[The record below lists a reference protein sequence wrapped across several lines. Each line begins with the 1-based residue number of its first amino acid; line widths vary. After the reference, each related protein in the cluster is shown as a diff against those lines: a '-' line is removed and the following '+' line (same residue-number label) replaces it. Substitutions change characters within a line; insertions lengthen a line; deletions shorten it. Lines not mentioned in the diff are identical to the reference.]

1 MRDVV
6 SSCGTNCKME
16 VRLLIVRILD
26 GNMLPHA
33 VYDMMS
39 GKIQM
44 SLELEHHDLET

>member
-6 SSCGTNCKME
+6 SSCGTNCKIE
-16 VRLLIVRILD
+16 VQLLIVLILD

-33 VYDMMS
+33 VYNMIS

-44 SLELEHHDLET
+44 SLKLECHDLET